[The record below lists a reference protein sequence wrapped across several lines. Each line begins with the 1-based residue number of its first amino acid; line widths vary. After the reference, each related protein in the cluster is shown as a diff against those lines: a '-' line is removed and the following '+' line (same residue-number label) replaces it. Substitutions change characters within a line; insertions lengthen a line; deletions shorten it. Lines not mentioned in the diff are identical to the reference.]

1 MAKVFIVRVKVENTK
16 GKAAEEL
23 PTTRVKVQGAE
34 EGASCAGQRGQTDM
48 QGFCGAKH
56 ME

>member
-1 MAKVFIVRVKVENTK
+1 MAKVFIVGVKVKTTK

-23 PTTRVKVQGAE
+23 PTTQVKVQGAE
-34 EGASCAGQRGQTDM
+34 EGASCAGQKGQTDIR
-48 QGFCGAKH
+48 GFCGAKH